1 MPNHLA
7 DATSPYLLS
16 HAANPVDWFGW
27 GSDAFDEARSRDL
40 PLLISVGYS
49 SCHWCH
55 VMALESFSD
64 PEVAEVVNEYF
75 VPVKV
80 DREENPEVDASL
92 MQATLAL
99 TGSGGWP
106 NTVFCTPDGRP
117 FFAGTYFPPEPRDGQ
132 PAFVDV
138 VRALGQAWQER
149 RDEVVQQAGVITD
162 QLRAMASAQEPD
174 DGAATGM
181 PTAQE
186 LLDAVSTDYDIVNG
200 GFGGPTK
207 FPTPTLIDALLVKG
221 DPTSLDMAQNT
232 CEHLVRGGIFD
243 QVGGGFHRYSTD
255 SQWTVPHFEKML
267 NDNGLLLGTMARCW
281 RRTADHDPDRRAL
294 YDHAVRRT
302 VDWLRREMTTEE
314 GLLAASL
321 DADSDDLA
329 GHTHEGIFYLW
340 NPQLLVDALGEEEAG
355 WLRPLLHLGDQGN
368 FEGDLST
375 LQMRGRLDWERINAD
390 LDRMLEYRALRSRP
404 ARDEKVVT
412 AWNAMVID
420 SLVEAGM
427 ILREWS
433 WVEWAGELADKLWRA
448 HWQGGRLLRTSL
460 HGRPGTGAVTEDHA
474 HLGLALAGLAG
485 ATGRRVWLDRAV
497 EVLDAAVDRFS
508 EPDGGFADAAASDLV
523 VAPARTLTDDANPS
537 PTSAMVKA
545 LRRVGLMAGREDL
558 VERAD
563 LASRRLAR
571 VIVGAPR
578 YAGWAL
584 ADHLISDDA
593 RRGLRP
599 AAVVVVEEDAEPG
612 ELAAAAWRM
621 APSGSALMRGAA
633 GTDGFAEWFDERGD
647 EQGPTAYVCRGTVCF
662 EPVTDYLELKDP
674 LWRRV

>member
-7 DATSPYLLS
+7 DAASPYLLS
-16 HAANPVDWFGW
+16 HSENPVDWYPW
-27 GSDAFDEARSRDL
+27 GREAFDEAARRDL
-40 PLLISVGYS
+40 PLLVSVGYA

-64 PEVAEVVNEYF
+64 PETAAVVNKYF
-75 VPVKV
+75 VAVKV

-117 FFAGTYFPPEPRDGQ
+117 YFAGTYFPPVPRDGQ

-138 VRALGQAWQER
+138 VTALGRAWQER
-149 RDEVVQQAGVITD
+149 RDEVTRQAGVITD
-162 QLRAMASAQEPD
+162 QLRQMAAPAQAPV
-174 DGAATGM
+174 A
-181 PTAQE
+181 PPPAQE
-186 LLDAVSTDYDIVNG
+186 LLDAVGADYDIVNG

-267 NDNGLLLGTMARCW
+267 NDNALLLGTMARCW
-281 RRTADHDPDRRAL
+281 RRTADHDADRRDL
-294 YDHAVRRT
+294 YSHGVRRT
-302 VDWLRREMTTEE
+302 VDWLWREMRTDD
-314 GLLAASL
+314 GLLCASL
-321 DADSDDLA
+321 DADSDDAA
-329 GHTHEGIFYLW
+329 GHTHEGAFYLW
-340 NPQLLVDALGEEEAG
+340 SPELLVDALGDEEAA
-355 WLRPLLHLGDQGN
+355 WLRPLLHLGDDGN
-368 FEGDLST
+368 VEADLST

-390 LDRMLEYRALRSRP
+390 LDLMLEVRDRRSRP
-404 ARDEKVVT
+404 ARDDKIVT
-412 AWNAMVID
+412 AWNAMAID

-433 WVEWAGELADKLWRA
+433 WVQRAARLAENLWSAHWRDGEL
-448 HWQGGRLLRTSL
+448 LRSSL
-460 HGRPGTGAVTEDHA
+460 HGRPGSLGVTEDYA
-474 HLGLALAGLAG
+474 HLGLALSGLAG
-485 ATGRRVWLDRAV
+485 ATGDGRWLDRAV
-497 EVLDAAVDRFS
+497 QVLDAALQQFTA
-508 EPDGGFADAAASDLV
+508 PDGAFVDAPPSQLVAA
-523 VAPARTLTDDANPS
+523 PTRTLTDDANPS

-545 LRRVGLMAGREDL
+545 LRRAGLMAERRDL

-563 LASRRLAR
+563 AASAVLEGVVAA
-571 VIVGAPR
+571 APR
-578 YAGWAL
+578 YCGWAL
-584 ADHLISDDA
+584 ADHLVGDEA

-599 AAVVVVEEDAEPG
+599 ATVVVVEEDQTPG

-621 APSGSALMRGAA
+621 APSGSAMIRGRA
-633 GTDGFAEWFDERGD
+633 GTAGFGQWFTDRG
-647 EQGPTAYVCRGTVCF
+647 EPSGPAAYVCRGTVCF
-662 EPVTDYLELKDP
+662 EPVTDYLDLKDP